1 MGRSLWALD
10 GERFSREGLFTD
22 EVGLIGDLPWSAYHQ
37 QVSDWCEDHHLQ
49 YMTEV
54 PSVRMTTQ
62 RYSHIPG
69 GDSAH
74 EKVGRPLEWILE
86 RYAYSLRGDPK
97 IASSLACQLGR
108 FSKTPTGFT
117 SGTSPITPVGLG
129 MP

>member
-1 MGRSLWALD
+1 VDSLSALLFPR
-10 GERFSREGLFTD
+10 GERTAQVRYHFFQGIHLLLSQ
-22 EVGLIGDLPWSAYHQ
+22 AYHQ

-97 IASSLACQLGR
+97 IASSLACQPGR